1 MSSPLNVAVQMDPL
15 EHINIDGDSTFA
27 MMLEAQTRGH
37 ALFVYEVA
45 SMALGEGVAEPGG
58 VARTQV
64 SAALRPVTVQRVR
77 GQHATFGPVAR
88 RSLGE
93 MDVVLMRQDP
103 PFDMAYITATHLLDH
118 VHGTGPGKALVVNDP
133 RWVRDSP
140 EKLLVTH
147 FPDLMPP
154 TLVTW
159 DVEEIRAFRRK
170 WRDIIVK
177 PLFGNGGSGIFRIRE
192 DDQNLNAL
200 LEMHFARSREPL
212 MIQRYEPAVKAG
224 DKRIILVDGEPVG
237 AINRVPSGEDHRSNM
252 HVGGVAHRVGLTERD
267 KEICAAIGPFLKNHG
282 LIFVGIDVIG
292 DYLTEINVT
301 SPTGLQELERF
312 DGINGAGLIWDCIE
326 AKLSAK
332 AG

>member
-1 MSSPLNVAVQMDPL
+1 MASHRLVAVQMDPL

-27 MMLEAQTRGH
+27 LMLEAQARGH
-37 ALFVYEVA
+37 ALFVYEVG
-45 SMALGEGVAEPGG
+45 SLALGEGAHEPGQPS
-58 VARTQV
+58 RTRV
-64 SAALRPVTVQRVR
+64 SATMRPVTVRR
-77 GQHATFGPVAR
+77 EHGRHASYGDAER
-88 RSLGE
+88 RSLGD

-103 PFDMAYITATHLLDH
+103 PFDMAYITATHMLDH

-159 DVEEIRAFRRK
+159 DVAEIRAFRAK

-177 PLFGNGGSGIFRIRE
+177 PLFGNGGSGVFRIRE

-212 MIQRYEPAVKAG
+212 MIQRYEPAVTAG
-224 DKRIILVDGEPVG
+224 DKRVILVDGEPVG
-237 AINRVPSGEDHRSNM
+237 AINRVPTGDDHRSNM
-252 HVGGVAHRVGLTERD
+252 HVGGVARQIGLSDRD
-267 KEICAAIGPFLKNHG
+267 REICAAIGPFLRDHG

-292 DYLTEINVT
+292 QYLTEINVT
-301 SPTGLQELERF
+301 SPTGLQELQRF
-312 DGINGAGLIWDCIE
+312 DGVNGAGLIWDCIE
-326 AKLSAK
+326 RKLGA
-332 AG
+332 